1 MDNLKDAATA
11 VSYWEDERFQ
21 KYEFSGQN
29 FVDLHENLVA
39 MRKTL
44 LEISYLLQQGCPEA
58 AKSLAYYETDMVIE
72 MYHHYVT
79 EFLKEPDQED

>member
-21 KYEFSGQN
+21 KYELGEQN
-29 FVDLHENLVA
+29 FEDLHENLVA

-44 LEISYLLQQGCPEA
+44 LEISYLLQRGQYEA
-58 AKSLAYYETDMVIE
+58 AKTLAYRETDMTIE
-72 MYHHYVT
+72 MYHYYLS